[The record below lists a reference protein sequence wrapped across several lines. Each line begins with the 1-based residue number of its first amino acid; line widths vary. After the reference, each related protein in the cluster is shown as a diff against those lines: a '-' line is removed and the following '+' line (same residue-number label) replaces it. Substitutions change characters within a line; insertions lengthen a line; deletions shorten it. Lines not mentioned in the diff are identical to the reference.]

1 MKIYNE
7 LGEVTEITT
16 PVETIKLCHSLSSR
30 PIKSALLKG
39 NSKAF
44 VQYWYTA
51 WSILSAKANLHTC
64 KFNLHTDDIGKR
76 LLEGLPYDN
85 IVVDLNELDTHINLF
100 ASAKYLALQK
110 EELGTIHIDGD
121 VILDSPMAS
130 EMLNYEM
137 CDIIVQNYEST
148 YRREIMFIKPIIHR
162 AEEYFGKGAFCC
174 GIIGFNKQAAKD
186 KFIDS
191 YFSFARTLNSYPDLI
206 DKINKYQP
214 DVIFDLLFEQ
224 ANLYTLCLNNK
235 YTVKRLCRKLADI
248 FELRH
253 SGVNHY
259 ISKIKYLEENIAK
272 CKAAVKEMAPE
283 IYERL
288 SKAEMEGLE

>member
-7 LGEVTEITT
+7 YGEFTEIIT
-16 PVETIKLCHSLSSR
+16 PVECIKLCHSLSSR
-30 PIKSALLKG
+30 PIKKALLNG
-39 NSKAF
+39 NTKAF

-51 WSILSAKANLHTC
+51 WSVLSAKANIPTC
-64 KFNLHTDDIGKR
+64 KFNLHTDDTGAE
-76 LLEGLPYDN
+76 LLEGLPYNN
-85 IVVDLNELDTHINLF
+85 IIVDLNDLDTHLNLF
-100 ASAKYLALQK
+100 ASAKYIALQK
-110 EELGTIHIDGD
+110 EDIGRIHIDGD
-121 VILDSPMAS
+121 VILDNPLAI

-148 YRREIMFIKPIIHR
+148 YGRELSFIKPIIPR

-174 GIIGFNKQAAKD
+174 GILGFNKQEAKE
-186 KFIDS
+186 KFIES
-191 YFSFARTLNSYPDLI
+191 YFAFANILKSHSDII

-235 YTVKRLCRKLADI
+235 YTVKRLCRRFNDI

-253 SGVNHY
+253 FGINHY

-272 CKAAVKEMAPE
+272 CKAAVKEMSPE

-288 SKAEMEGLE
+288 SIAEVEGI